1 MSTEEWRDVVGYE
14 GLYQVSNAGRVKRV
28 KGGQGATI
36 GRILNPAT
44 SKNGYQFVELYGCN
58 GAKGSLVHRLVIGAF
73 VGPCPDG
80 FQVNHKNGD
89 KRDNRI
95 ENLEYLTPGE
105 NIQHSRDTLGN
116 RHGAKL
122 TESDVL
128 EIREFVRTGVSQRE
142 IARRFGV
149 VQGVIGHIVAGRTWS
164 RTR

>member
-14 GLYQVSNAGRVKRV
+14 GLYQVSNTGRVKRV
-28 KGGQGATI
+28 GGGQGAKI
-36 GRILNPAT
+36 GRVLNSGT
-44 SKNGYQFVELYGCN
+44 TKNGYQHVELHGHA
-58 GAKGSLVHRLVIGAF
+58 GAKGSLVHRLVMGAF

-95 ENLEYLTPGE
+95 ENLEYLTPGD
-105 NIQHSRDTLGN
+105 NLQHSRDTLRN

-128 EIREFVRTGVSQRE
+128 KIRELVRTGVSQRE

-149 VQGVIGHIVAGRTWS
+149 VQGVIGHIVAGRTW
-164 RTR
+164 RRAR